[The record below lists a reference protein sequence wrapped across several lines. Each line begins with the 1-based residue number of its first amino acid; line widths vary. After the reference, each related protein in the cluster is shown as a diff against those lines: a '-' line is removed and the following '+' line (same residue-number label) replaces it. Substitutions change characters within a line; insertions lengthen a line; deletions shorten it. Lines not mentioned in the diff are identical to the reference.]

1 MTSWTQPLN
10 ALLSC
15 FTAQRP
21 KAIAAKEMAGHQ
33 FQVQELNPFLECHL
47 HARAASLEIASEEAK
62 RIAKMIGRKT
72 QVLSEY
78 GEVLTEVNP

>member
-47 HARAASLEIASEEAK
+47 HARAASLEIASKEAK
-62 RIAKMIGRKT
+62 RIGRRT
-72 QVLSEY
+72 RVLSED
-78 GEVLTEVNP
+78 GKVLTEVNP